1 MVLPTRVHAGAPP
14 PQKAP
19 AAAVATDQ
27 DPLGRS
33 TPRGTFL
40 GFIKAAG
47 AENYERAAQYLDLRR
62 SPRQAEELARQLKF
76 VLDRRL
82 RAQDL
87 DLLSAAPEG
96 NLDDDLPP
104 NRERVGAVKG
114 GSAELEIVLQRVQR
128 GGDRPIW
135 LVSADT
141 LKEIPS
147 VYENVRPAWVERFV
161 PGSLRAIQFADLP
174 LWQWIALMLA
184 IPFVLGLAWLVNH
197 GLLLVLRPLLFRM
210 TGERGDGHLVRVSG
224 PARVLALAVA
234 LVSWTAVS
242 GLPLLARFFWTR
254 VAIAVAIVGG
264 GWLLLRFADIIT
276 ELTETHLRRVGQPG
290 RVAIAQLVRRL
301 SKLVVIL
308 VGLLALLYM
317 ANVDLTAVLAG
328 LGIGG
333 IAIAFAA
340 QKTLEN
346 LFGGILIISDQP
358 VRMGDFCKIGDVMGT
373 VEDIGLR
380 STRIRTLDRTVV
392 SIPNGQ
398 MAAVNVENFGVRDRI
413 WFHQTIGL
421 RHETTPDQLRYA
433 LAEIRQMLYG
443 HPMVDTQ
450 SARIRLIRLGS
461 SSLDLEVFA
470 YVLTSDYAT
479 FLEVQ
484 EDLLLRIMDIVK
496 ASGTGMAFP
505 SQTAYLARDS
515 GLDEAKTQAAIATV
529 RRWREDG
536 NLPFPNFR
544 P

>member
-1 MVLPTRVHAGAPP
+1 L
-14 PQKAP
+14 
-19 AAAVATDQ
+19 
-27 DPLGRS
+27 
-33 TPRGTFL
+33 L

-76 VLDRRL
+76 VLDRGL

-114 GSAELEIVLQRVQR
+114 GSTEREIVLQRVQR

-135 LVSADT
+135 LFSADT

-147 VYENVRPAWVERFV
+147 VYEDVRPALVERFV

-197 GLLLVLRPLLFRM
+197 GLLLVLRPLLFRL
-210 TGERGDGHLVRVSG
+210 TGERGNGHLARVSG

-234 LVSWTAVS
+234 MAIWTALS
-242 GLPLLARFFWTR
+242 SLPLLTRFFWTR
-254 VAIAVAIVGG
+254 VAIAVGIVGG
-264 GWLLLRFADIIT
+264 GWLLLRSADIIT
-276 ELTETHLRRVGQPG
+276 ELTETHLRRVNQPG

-308 VGLLALLYM
+308 VGFLALLYL

-333 IAIAFAA
+333 IAVAFAA

-358 VRMGDFCKIGDVMGT
+358 VRTGDFCKVGDVMGT
-373 VEDIGLR
+373 VEDVGLR

-413 WFHQTIGL
+413 WFHQMVGL
-421 RHETTPDQLRYA
+421 RHETTPDQLRYV
-433 LAEIRQMLYG
+433 LAEIRRMLYG

-450 SARIRLIRLGS
+450 SARVRLIRFGP
-461 SSLDLEVFA
+461 SSLDLELFA

-484 EDLLLRIMDIVK
+484 EDLLLRIMDIVE
-496 ASGTGMAFP
+496 ASGTRMAFP

-515 GLDEAKTQAAIATV
+515 GLDEAKTQAAIASV
-529 RRWREDG
+529 RRWREEG

-544 P
+544 PERIAEMQDRLDYPSPDSALRRADDAR